1 MQPDKTPP
9 DSTLELDALEVD
21 TRANAMEAEGPLP
34 VTTRLSASNPTSREQ
49 VLAAIRPFIELRL
62 ELNRALH
69 GLRQGVIDIAKL
81 LNEHRKELG
90 PALRTAIE
98 VVQKFPEA
106 LRGSLH
112 SLAMQGWYLDPEWPL
127 PTSLELARQIAD
139 GSKEDVTRWL
149 VDHYRS
155 RIDALEELLCS
166 RHPKRARIFERAF
179 AAHRA
184 GHYELSVPVLLS
196 QADGIAHDLCER
208 ELYSRRP
215 DKGLQGLIDSQD
227 ALESLFASA
236 LATPS
241 QVNATKD
248 ERGQDFSGLNRHLVL
263 HGIDV
268 GYGSEENS
276 LKALSLVNYVSF
288 ALRRRKD
295 EERLL
300 KRD

>member
-21 TRANAMEAEGPLP
+21 TRANATETEGPLP
-34 VTTRLSASNPTSREQ
+34 VITRSSASNPTSREQ
-49 VLAAIRPFIELRL
+49 VLAAIRPFIEMGL

-69 GLRQGVIDIAKL
+69 GLRQGVIDIAKVL
-81 LNEHRKELG
+81 SEHRKELG

-155 RIDALEELLCS
+155 RIDALEEQLCS
-166 RHPKRARIFERAF
+166 QHPKRARIFERAF

-236 LATPS
+236 LAAPS
-241 QVNATKD
+241 PVNATKD